1 MFELT
6 IYRAAAQ
13 MQRPGAMQFIPPKLS
28 HVKTHP
34 PQTNRKPTVD
44 ARDFLADKGGVK
56 FALPID
62 AVLPQVLDCLTQS
75 GRVVL
80 QAPPGAGKTTRTP
93 LAILESGQCPGKILM
108 LEPRRLAARAAAE
121 RMADTL
127 GEKLGE
133 TVGYR
138 IRGQSK
144 IGPNTRI
151 EVLTEGILTRMIQAD
166 PELPGVGAILFDEF
180 HERSLAADLGLALA
194 WELRE
199 TLREDLWLVVM
210 SATLDA
216 APVAALLD
224 DAPIVTSAGRSFPVE
239 LTYLP
244 RPAPKDLPFEA
255 EARSLILQAVAD
267 TEGGILVFL
276 PGEAEIRRTKAA
288 LQDHLPKNCVL
299 RPLLGNLPFAEQQL
313 AIRPEARKNLR
324 KIVLATAIAETS
336 LTIQDVRV
344 VVDCGRARRA
354 RYDPEKGLQRLVT
367 ERVSKAEA
375 TQRAGRAGRV
385 AAGRC
390 YRMWAR
396 AEEGAMP
403 AFAPPEIAISDLAP
417 LALELA
423 QWGSGPEDLA
433 FLTPPAPGPWAQAK
447 ALLGQLGALSDGRL
461 TPHGAALA
469 KLPLHPR
476 LAQMLLQAGPRAAPL
491 AALLSDRDIL
501 LTQNCDLTPAL
512 TALTRSAGNKEQAGP
527 IRDHSA
533 LDRIKQEAK
542 RLSRLAPKGTREI
555 ALSPAQCLALAF
567 PERVAQRRP
576 GPQPRYIMAGGKGAV
591 LARDDSLANARY
603 LVISDLGNPH
613 FSTGPDPKIR
623 RALALG
629 EAELRE
635 VFADQITWETLCH
648 WSKRHRRVIANRSEM
663 LGALSLT
670 QEVWRDAPSEALAA
684 AMVEGVQQ
692 MGLRLPKA
700 ARLLQARVAAAPP
713 GQFPDLSDTALLEAA
728 PEWLAPYL
736 TGLTT
741 EQDWKAFDPLPALEA
756 YIGWAALRQ
765 LEKIAPAHFTTPLGR
780 KITIDYSGDSPAI
793 ELRIQE
799 IFGQTRHPMTG
810 DHPLKVTLL
819 SPAHRPI
826 QVTTDI
832 PGFWTGSYA
841 DVRKDMRAQ
850 YPKHPWP
857 EDPTQAD
864 PTLRAKPRKR

>member
-1 MFELT
+1 
-6 IYRAAAQ
+6 

-255 EARSLILQAVAD
+255 QARSLILQAVAD

-313 AIRPEARKNLR
+313 AIWPEAQKNLR

-501 LTQNCDLTPAL
+501 STQNCDLTPAL
-512 TALTRSAGNKEQAGP
+512 TALTRPTGNKEQAGP

-555 ALSPAQCLALAF
+555 ALSPAQCLALAY

-613 FSTGPDPKIR
+613 FSTGLDPKIR

-780 KITIDYSGDSPAI
+780 KIAIDYSGDSPAI

-799 IFGQTRHPMTG
+799 IFGQTRHPMIG

>member
-1 MFELT
+1 MSKR
-6 IYRAAAQ
+6 IR
-13 MQRPGAMQFIPPKLS
+13 
-28 HVKTHP
+28 H
-34 PQTNRKPTVD
+34 KPTVD
-44 ARDFLADKGGVK
+44 ARDFLADKGEVK

-255 EARSLILQAVAD
+255 QARSLILQAVAD

-313 AIRPEARKNLR
+313 AIRPEAQKNMR

-396 AEEGAMP
+396 AEEGAMH

-447 ALLGQLGALSDGRL
+447 ALLVQLGALSDGRL

-501 LTQNCDLTPAL
+501 STQNCDLTPAL
-512 TALTRSAGNKEQAGP
+512 TALTRPTGNKEQAGP

-555 ALSPAQCLALAF
+555 ALSPA
-567 PERVAQRRP
+567 
-576 GPQPRYIMAGGKGAV
+576 
-591 LARDDSLANARY
+591 
-603 LVISDLGNPH
+603 
-613 FSTGPDPKIR
+613 
-623 RALALG
+623 
-629 EAELRE
+629 
-635 VFADQITWETLCH
+635 
-648 WSKRHRRVIANRSEM
+648 
-663 LGALSLT
+663 
-670 QEVWRDAPSEALAA
+670 
-684 AMVEGVQQ
+684 
-692 MGLRLPKA
+692 
-700 ARLLQARVAAAPP
+700 
-713 GQFPDLSDTALLEAA
+713 
-728 PEWLAPYL
+728 
-736 TGLTT
+736 
-741 EQDWKAFDPLPALEA
+741 
-756 YIGWAALRQ
+756 
-765 LEKIAPAHFTTPLGR
+765 
-780 KITIDYSGDSPAI
+780 
-793 ELRIQE
+793 
-799 IFGQTRHPMTG
+799 
-810 DHPLKVTLL
+810 
-819 SPAHRPI
+819 
-826 QVTTDI
+826 
-832 PGFWTGSYA
+832 
-841 DVRKDMRAQ
+841 
-850 YPKHPWP
+850 
-857 EDPTQAD
+857 
-864 PTLRAKPRKR
+864 

>member
-1 MFELT
+1 
-6 IYRAAAQ
+6 
-13 MQRPGAMQFIPPKLS
+13 MQFIPPKLS

-255 EARSLILQAVAD
+255 QARSLILQAVAD

-501 LTQNCDLTPAL
+501 STQNCDLTPAL
-512 TALTRSAGNKEQAGP
+512 TALTRPTGNKEQAGP

-555 ALSPAQCLALAF
+555 ALSPAQCLALAY

-799 IFGQTRHPMTG
+799 IFGQTRHPMIG

-819 SPAHRPI
+819 SPA
-826 QVTTDI
+826 
-832 PGFWTGSYA
+832 
-841 DVRKDMRAQ
+841 
-850 YPKHPWP
+850 
-857 EDPTQAD
+857 
-864 PTLRAKPRKR
+864 

>member
-1 MFELT
+1 
-6 IYRAAAQ
+6 
-13 MQRPGAMQFIPPKLS
+13 MQFIPPKLS

-255 EARSLILQAVAD
+255 QARSLILQAVAD

-433 FLTPPAPGPWAQAK
+433 FLTPPPPGPWAQAK

-501 LTQNCDLTPAL
+501 STQNCDLTPAL
-512 TALTRSAGNKEQAGP
+512 TALTRPTGNKEQAGP

-555 ALSPAQCLALAF
+555 ALSPAQCLALAY

-780 KITIDYSGDSPAI
+780 KIAIDYSGDSPAI

-799 IFGQTRHPMTG
+799 IFGQTRHPMIG

>member
-1 MFELT
+1 
-6 IYRAAAQ
+6 
-13 MQRPGAMQFIPPKLS
+13 MQFIPPKLS

-255 EARSLILQAVAD
+255 QARSLILQAVAD

-313 AIRPEARKNLR
+313 AIWPEAQKNMR

-555 ALSPAQCLALAF
+555 ALSPAQCLALAY

-799 IFGQTRHPMTG
+799 IFGQTRHPMIG

>member
-255 EARSLILQAVAD
+255 QARSLILQAVAD

-555 ALSPAQCLALAF
+555 ALSPAQCLALAY

-713 GQFPDLSDTALLEAA
+713 GQFPDLSDTALLEVA

-799 IFGQTRHPMTG
+799 IFGQTRHPMIG

>member
-1 MFELT
+1 M
-6 IYRAAAQ
+6 
-13 MQRPGAMQFIPPKLS
+13 PKANS
-28 HVKTHP
+28 
-34 PQTNRKPTVD
+34 RKPAVD
-44 ARDFLADKGGVK
+44 AQDFLADKGGVK
-56 FALPID
+56 FDLPID
-62 AVLPQVLDCLTQS
+62 AVLPQVLECLTQS

-93 LAILESGQCPGKILM
+93 LAILQSGRCPGKILM

-121 RMADTL
+121 RMAETL

-144 IGPNTRI
+144 VGPNTRI
-151 EVLTEGILTRMIQAD
+151 EVLTEGILTRMVQAD
-166 PELPGVGAILFDEF
+166 PELPGVSAILFDEF
-180 HERSLAADLGLALA
+180 HERSLAADLGLALT

-199 TLREDLWLVVM
+199 TLREDLWIVVM

-216 APVAALLD
+216 APVAALLN

-255 EARSLILQAVAD
+255 QACSLIMQAVTD

-288 LQDHLPKNCVL
+288 LQDHLPKTCVL

-313 AIRPEARKNLR
+313 AIQPEAQKNMR

-336 LTIQDVRV
+336 LTIQDIRV

-354 RYDPEKGLQRLVT
+354 RYDPAKGLQKLVT

-385 AAGRC
+385 AAGHC

-396 AEEGAMP
+396 AEEGTMP
-403 AFAPPEIAISDLAP
+403 AFAPPEIEISDLAP

-423 QWGSGPEDLA
+423 QWGSVPEDLA
-433 FLTPPAPGPWAQAK
+433 FLTAPSPGAWTQANS
-447 ALLGQLGALSDGRL
+447 LLVQLGALSKGRL
-461 TPHGAALA
+461 TPYGAALA

-476 LAQMLLQAGPRAAPL
+476 LAQMLLQAGPRAAQL

-501 LTQNCDLTPAL
+501 STQNCDLAPAL
-512 TALTRSAGNKEQAGP
+512 TALRGSAGQKAPAGT

-533 LDRIKQEAK
+533 LERIKQEAK
-542 RLSRLAPKGTREI
+542 RLSRLAPKAIRDGI
-555 ALSPAQCLALAF
+555 LSLAQCLALAY

-576 GPQPRYIMAGGKGAV
+576 GTQPRYIMAGGKGAV
-591 LARDDSLANARY
+591 LTGDDTLANAQY
-603 LVISDLGNPH
+603 LVIADLGNPH
-613 FSTGPDPKIR
+613 ISTGPDPKIR
-623 RALALG
+623 RALALSK
-629 EAELRE
+629 AELRE
-635 VFADQITWETLCH
+635 VFAERITWETRCH
-648 WSKRHRRVIANRSEM
+648 WSKRHRRVIASRSET

-670 QEVWRDAPSEALAA
+670 QEVWREAPTDALAA
-684 AMVEGVQQ
+684 AMVEGVQH

-700 ARLLQARVAAAPP
+700 ARLLQARVAAAPS
-713 GQFPDLSDTALLEAA
+713 GQFPNCSDAALLETA

-736 TGLTT
+736 TGMTT
-741 EQDWKAFDPLPALEA
+741 EQDWKSFDPLPALEA
-756 YIGWAALRQ
+756 YIGWNGLQQ
-765 LEKIAPAHFTTPLGR
+765 LEKIAPAHFITPLGR
-780 KITIDYSGDSPAI
+780 KIAIDYTGDRPAI

-799 IFGQTRHPMTG
+799 MFGQTSHPMIG

-832 PGFWTGSYA
+832 PGFWTGSYG

>member
-1 MFELT
+1 MSKR
-6 IYRAAAQ
+6 IR
-13 MQRPGAMQFIPPKLS
+13 
-28 HVKTHP
+28 H
-34 PQTNRKPTVD
+34 KPTVD
-44 ARDFLADKGGVK
+44 ARDFLADKGEVK

-180 HERSLAADLGLALA
+180 HERSLAADLGLALT

-216 APVAALLD
+216 APVAALLN
-224 DAPIVTSAGRSFPVE
+224 DAPIVTSTGRSFPVE

-255 EARSLILQAVAD
+255 QARNLILQAVAD

-313 AIRPEARKNLR
+313 AIRPEAQKNMR

-336 LTIQDVRV
+336 LTIQDIQV

-354 RYDPEKGLQRLVT
+354 RYDPAKGLQKLVT
-367 ERVSKAEA
+367 ERVSRAEA

-396 AEEGAMP
+396 TEEGAMP
-403 AFAPPEIAISDLAP
+403 AYAPPEIEISDLAP

-433 FLTPPAPGPWAQAK
+433 FLTPPSPGAWAQANS
-447 ALLGQLGALSDGRL
+447 LLVQLGALSEGRL

-491 AALLSDRDIL
+491 AAFLSDRDIL
-501 LTQNCDLTPAL
+501 STQNCDLTPAL
-512 TALTRSAGNKEQAGP
+512 TALTGP
-527 IRDHSA
+527 GGRKDQTGAIRDHSA
-533 LDRIKQEAK
+533 LERIKQEAK
-542 RLSRLAPKGTREI
+542 RLSKLAPKSLREI
-555 ALSPAQCLALAF
+555 ALSPAQCLALAY

-576 GPQPRYIMAGGKGAV
+576 GPQPRYIMAAGKGAV
-591 LARDDSLANARY
+591 MASDDSLANAQY

-613 FSTGPDPKIR
+613 IGTGPDPKIR
-623 RALALG
+623 RALALS

-635 VFADQITWETLCH
+635 VFADHITWETHCH
-648 WSKRHRRVIANRSEM
+648 WSKRHRRIIASRSET

-670 QEVWRDAPSEALAA
+670 QEVWRDAPTDALAA
-684 AMVEGVQQ
+684 AMIEGVQQ

-700 ARLLQARVAAAPP
+700 ARLLQARVAAAPK
-713 GQFPDLSDTALLEAA
+713 GQFPDCSDAALLEAA

-741 EQDWKAFDPLPALEA
+741 EQDWKNFDPLPALEA
-756 YIGWAALRQ
+756 YIGWNALRQ
-765 LEKIAPAHFTTPLGR
+765 LENIAPAHFTTPLGR
-780 KITIDYSGDSPAI
+780 KIAIDYSGESPAI

-799 IFGQTRHPMTG
+799 MFGQTRHPMIG

-832 PGFWTGSYA
+832 PGFWTGSYG
-841 DVRKDMRAQ
+841 DVRKDMQAQ

>member
-1 MFELT
+1 
-6 IYRAAAQ
+6 
-13 MQRPGAMQFIPPKLS
+13 MQFIPPKLS

-255 EARSLILQAVAD
+255 QARSLILQAVAD

-501 LTQNCDLTPAL
+501 STQNCDLTPAL
-512 TALTRSAGNKEQAGP
+512 TALTRPTGNKEQAGP

-555 ALSPAQCLALAF
+555 ALSPAQCLALAY

-670 QEVWRDAPSEALAA
+670 QEVWRDAPSEAQAA

-713 GQFPDLSDTALLEAA
+713 GQFPNLSDTALLEAA

-780 KITIDYSGDSPAI
+780 KIAIDYSGDSPAI

-799 IFGQTRHPMTG
+799 IFGQTRHPMIG

>member
-1 MFELT
+1 
-6 IYRAAAQ
+6 
-13 MQRPGAMQFIPPKLS
+13 MQFIPPKLS

-255 EARSLILQAVAD
+255 QARSLILQAVAD

-501 LTQNCDLTPAL
+501 STQNCDLTPAL
-512 TALTRSAGNKEQAGP
+512 TALTRPTGNKEQAGP

-555 ALSPAQCLALAF
+555 ALSPAQCLALAY

-603 LVISDLGNPH
+603 LVISDVGNPH

-623 RALALG
+623 RALALS

-713 GQFPDLSDTALLEAA
+713 EQFPDLSDTALLAAA

-799 IFGQTRHPMTG
+799 IFGQTRHPMIG

>member
-1 MFELT
+1 
-6 IYRAAAQ
+6 
-13 MQRPGAMQFIPPKLS
+13 MQFIPPKLS

-255 EARSLILQAVAD
+255 QARSLILQAVAD

-501 LTQNCDLTPAL
+501 LTKNCDLTPAL

-555 ALSPAQCLALAF
+555 ALSPAQCLALAY

-780 KITIDYSGDSPAI
+780 KIAIDYSGDSPAI

-799 IFGQTRHPMTG
+799 IFGQTRHPMIG

>member
-1 MFELT
+1 MSKR
-6 IYRAAAQ
+6 IR
-13 MQRPGAMQFIPPKLS
+13 
-28 HVKTHP
+28 H
-34 PQTNRKPTVD
+34 KPTVD

-255 EARSLILQAVAD
+255 QARSLILQAVAD

-501 LTQNCDLTPAL
+501 STQNCDLTPAL
-512 TALTRSAGNKEQAGP
+512 TALTRPTGNKEQAGP

-555 ALSPAQCLALAF
+555 ALSPAQCLALAY

-670 QEVWRDAPSEALAA
+670 QEVWRDAPSEAQAA

-780 KITIDYSGDSPAI
+780 KIAIDYSGDSPAI

-799 IFGQTRHPMTG
+799 IFGQTRHPMIG

-864 PTLRAKPRKR
+864 PTLRAKPRQR

>member
-1 MFELT
+1 
-6 IYRAAAQ
+6 
-13 MQRPGAMQFIPPKLS
+13 MQFIPPKLS

-255 EARSLILQAVAD
+255 QARSLILQAVAD

-299 RPLLGNLPFAEQQL
+299 RPLLGNLPFTEQQL

-433 FLTPPAPGPWAQAK
+433 FLTPPASGPWAQAK

-501 LTQNCDLTPAL
+501 LTQNCDLTPGL

-555 ALSPAQCLALAF
+555 ALSPAQCLALAY

-799 IFGQTRHPMTG
+799 IFGQTRHPMIG

-832 PGFWTGSYA
+832 PGFWTGSYG

>member
-1 MFELT
+1 
-6 IYRAAAQ
+6 
-13 MQRPGAMQFIPPKLS
+13 MQFIPPKLS

-34 PQTNRKPTVD
+34 PQTNHKPTVD
-44 ARDFLADKGGVK
+44 ARDFLADKGEVK

-255 EARSLILQAVAD
+255 QARSLILQAVAD

-501 LTQNCDLTPAL
+501 STQNCDLTPAL
-512 TALTRSAGNKEQAGP
+512 TALTRPTGNKEQAGP

-555 ALSPAQCLALAF
+555 ALSPAQCLALAY

-613 FSTGPDPKIR
+613 FSTGLDPKIR

-780 KITIDYSGDSPAI
+780 KIAIDYSGDSPAI

-799 IFGQTRHPMTG
+799 IFGQTRHPMIG

>member
-1 MFELT
+1 
-6 IYRAAAQ
+6 
-13 MQRPGAMQFIPPKLS
+13 MQFIPPKLS

-255 EARSLILQAVAD
+255 QARSLILQAVAD

-313 AIRPEARKNLR
+313 AIRPEAQKNMR

-423 QWGSGPEDLA
+423 QWGSGPEDMA
-433 FLTPPAPGPWAQAK
+433 FLTPPTPGPWAQAK
-447 ALLGQLGALSDGRL
+447 ALLVQLGALSDGRL

-501 LTQNCDLTPAL
+501 STQNCDLTPAL
-512 TALTRSAGNKEQAGP
+512 TALTRPTGNKEQAGP

-555 ALSPAQCLALAF
+555 ALSPAQCLALAY

-799 IFGQTRHPMTG
+799 IFGQTRHPMIG

>member
-1 MFELT
+1 
-6 IYRAAAQ
+6 
-13 MQRPGAMQFIPPKLS
+13 MQFIPPKLS

-75 GRVVL
+75 GRVVF
-80 QAPPGAGKTTRTP
+80 QAPPGAGKTTPPP
-93 LAILESGQCPGKILM
+93 LTILESGQCPGKILM

-255 EARSLILQAVAD
+255 QARSLILQAVAD

-433 FLTPPAPGPWAQAK
+433 FLTAPAPGPWAQAK

-555 ALSPAQCLALAF
+555 ALSPAQCLALAY

-629 EAELRE
+629 EAELRK

-799 IFGQTRHPMTG
+799 IFGQTRHPMIG

>member
-1 MFELT
+1 MSKR
-6 IYRAAAQ
+6 IR
-13 MQRPGAMQFIPPKLS
+13 
-28 HVKTHP
+28 H
-34 PQTNRKPTVD
+34 KPTVD

-239 LTYLP
+239 LTYPP

-255 EARSLILQAVAD
+255 QARSLILQAVAD

-501 LTQNCDLTPAL
+501 STQNCDLTPAL
-512 TALTRSAGNKEQAGP
+512 TALTRPTGNKEQAGP

-555 ALSPAQCLALAF
+555 ALSPAQCLALAY

-670 QEVWRDAPSEALAA
+670 QEVWRDAPSEAQAA

-765 LEKIAPAHFTTPLGR
+765 LAKIAPAHFTTPLGR
-780 KITIDYSGDSPAI
+780 KIAIDYSGDSPAI

-799 IFGQTRHPMTG
+799 IFGQTRHPMIG

-819 SPAHRPI
+819 S
-826 QVTTDI
+826 
-832 PGFWTGSYA
+832 
-841 DVRKDMRAQ
+841 
-850 YPKHPWP
+850 
-857 EDPTQAD
+857 
-864 PTLRAKPRKR
+864 

>member
-1 MFELT
+1 
-6 IYRAAAQ
+6 
-13 MQRPGAMQFIPPKLS
+13 MQFIPPKLS

-34 PQTNRKPTVD
+34 PQTNHKPTVD

-255 EARSLILQAVAD
+255 QARSLILQAVAD

-501 LTQNCDLTPAL
+501 STQNCDLTPAL
-512 TALTRSAGNKEQAGP
+512 TALTRPTGNKEQAGP

-555 ALSPAQCLALAF
+555 ALSPAQCLALAY

-799 IFGQTRHPMTG
+799 IFGQTRHPMIG

>member
-1 MFELT
+1 MSKR
-6 IYRAAAQ
+6 IR
-13 MQRPGAMQFIPPKLS
+13 
-28 HVKTHP
+28 H
-34 PQTNRKPTVD
+34 KPTVD

-255 EARSLILQAVAD
+255 QARSLILQAVAD

-501 LTQNCDLTPAL
+501 STQNCDLTPAL
-512 TALTRSAGNKEQAGP
+512 TALTRPTGNKEQAGP

-555 ALSPAQCLALAF
+555 ALSPAQCLALAY

-623 RALALG
+623 RALALS

-713 GQFPDLSDTALLEAA
+713 GQFPDLSDTALLAAA

-799 IFGQTRHPMTG
+799 IFGQTRHPMIG

>member
-1 MFELT
+1 
-6 IYRAAAQ
+6 
-13 MQRPGAMQFIPPKLS
+13 MQFIPPKLS

-34 PQTNRKPTVD
+34 PQTNHKPTVD
-44 ARDFLADKGGVK
+44 ARDFLADKGEVK

-255 EARSLILQAVAD
+255 QARSLILQAVAD

-501 LTQNCDLTPAL
+501 STQNCDLTPAL
-512 TALTRSAGNKEQAGP
+512 TALTRPTGNKEQAGP

-555 ALSPAQCLALAF
+555 ALSPAQCLALAY

-623 RALALG
+623 RALALS

-780 KITIDYSGDSPAI
+780 KIAIDYSGDSPAI

-799 IFGQTRHPMTG
+799 IFGQTRHPMIG

>member
-1 MFELT
+1 
-6 IYRAAAQ
+6 
-13 MQRPGAMQFIPPKLS
+13 
-28 HVKTHP
+28 
-34 PQTNRKPTVD
+34 VD
-44 ARDFLADKGGVK
+44 ARVFLADKGRVT
-56 FALPID
+56 FDLPID
-62 AVLPQVLDCLTQS
+62 AVLPQVLACLTRS

-93 LAILESGQCPGKILM
+93 LAILQSGQCPGKILM

-127 GEKLGE
+127 GETVGG

-180 HERSLAADLGLALA
+180 HERSLAADLGLALT

-216 APVAALLD
+216 APVAALLN

-255 EARSLILQAVAD
+255 QARNLIMQALAD
-267 TEGGILVFL
+267 TEGGLLVFL

-299 RPLLGNLPFAEQQL
+299 RLLLGNLLFFEQQL
-313 AIRPEARKNLR
+313 AIQPEAQKNMR

-336 LTIQDVRV
+336 LTIQDIRV

-354 RYDPEKGLQRLVT
+354 RYDPSKGLQKLMT

-375 TQRAGRAGRV
+375 TQRAGRAGRI
-385 AAGRC
+385 APGRC

-403 AFAPPEIAISDLAP
+403 GFAPPEIEISDLAP

-423 QWGSGPEDLA
+423 QWGSRPEDLA
-433 FLTPPAPGPWAQAK
+433 FLTAPPPGAWAQATS
-447 ALLGQLGALSDGRL
+447 LLGQLGGLSDGRL

-476 LAQMLLQAGPRAAPL
+476 LAQMLLQAGPSAAPL

-501 LTQNCDLTPAL
+501 ATQNCDLTPAL
-512 TALTRSAGNKEQAGP
+512 TALTRPGERKGQAGT
-527 IRDHSA
+527 IRDHAA
-533 LDRIKQEAK
+533 LDRIRQEAK
-542 RLSRLAPKGTREI
+542 RLSRLAPKSTHEV
-555 ALSPAQCLALAF
+555 ALSPAQCLALAY
-567 PERVAQRRP
+567 PERVAQRRS
-576 GPQPRYIMAGGKGAV
+576 GTQPRYIMAGGKGAV
-591 LARDDSLANARY
+591 LASDDALANARY

-613 FSTGPDPKIR
+613 ASTGPDPKIR

-635 VFADQITWETLCH
+635 VFADNITWETSCH
-648 WSKRHRRVIANRSEM
+648 WSKRHRRVIASRSET
-663 LGALSLT
+663 LGALSLS
-670 QEVWRDAPSEALAA
+670 QEVWRDSPAEALAA
-684 AMVEGVQQ
+684 AMLEGVKL

-700 ARLLQARVAAAPP
+700 ARLLQARVAVAPT
-713 GQFPDLSDTALLEAA
+713 GQFPDCSDAALLEAA
-728 PEWLAPYL
+728 SEWLAPYL
-736 TGLTT
+736 SGLTT
-741 EQDWKAFDPLPALEA
+741 EQDWKAFDPLPALEG
-756 YIGWAALRQ
+756 YIGWNALRQ
-765 LEKIAPAHFTTPLGR
+765 LDKIAPAHFTTPLGR
-780 KITIDYSGDSPAI
+780 KIAIDYSGDSPAI

-799 IFGQTRHPMTG
+799 IFGQTRHPIIG
-810 DHPLKVTLL
+810 DHPMKVTLL

-832 PGFWTGSYA
+832 PGFWTGSYE

>member
-1 MFELT
+1 
-6 IYRAAAQ
+6 
-13 MQRPGAMQFIPPKLS
+13 MQFIPPKLS

-255 EARSLILQAVAD
+255 QARSLILQAVAD

-501 LTQNCDLTPAL
+501 STQNCDLTPAL
-512 TALTRSAGNKEQAGP
+512 TALTRPTGNKEQAGP

-555 ALSPAQCLALAF
+555 ALSPAQCLALAY

-623 RALALG
+623 RALALS

-799 IFGQTRHPMTG
+799 IFGQTRHPMIG

>member
-1 MFELT
+1 
-6 IYRAAAQ
+6 
-13 MQRPGAMQFIPPKLS
+13 MQFIPPKLS

-199 TLREDLWLVVM
+199 NLREDLWLVVM

-255 EARSLILQAVAD
+255 QARSLILQAVAD

-501 LTQNCDLTPAL
+501 STQNCDLTPAL
-512 TALTRSAGNKEQAGP
+512 TALTRPTGNKEQAGP

-533 LDRIKQEAK
+533 LDRLKQEAK

-555 ALSPAQCLALAF
+555 ALSPAQCLALAY

-591 LARDDSLANARY
+591 LTRDDSLANARY

-623 RALALG
+623 RALALS

-741 EQDWKAFDPLPALEA
+741 EQDWKAFDPLPALQA

-799 IFGQTRHPMTG
+799 IFGQTRHPMIG